1 MRVQFQLTGQIIY
14 IYFFFNKIKY
24 LELKNVDVYWHDII
38 LCWEFKD
45 NFMIRNFLI
54 THKSRNYYCT
64 NYNLLDYARLQK
76 LEKIDVLLQERFLY
90 MRSLHTPL
98 A

>member
-1 MRVQFQLTGQIIY
+1 
-14 IYFFFNKIKY
+14 
-24 LELKNVDVYWHDII
+24 
-38 LCWEFKD
+38 
-45 NFMIRNFLI
+45 MIRNFLI